1 MGVAAAAKR
10 AGKPVVAVC
19 GRTTLDAAQAA
30 SAGFAMVYALSEIEP
45 EPAKSMANAVPLLRE
60 VGRAIAVDAAPLLG
74 R

>member
-1 MGVAAAAKR
+1 
-10 AGKPVVAVC
+10 
-19 GRTTLDAAQAA
+19 
-30 SAGFAMVYALSEIEP
+30 MVYALSEIEP